1 MIENRPLN
9 LNDCEQLIKLIK
21 SRPET
26 FNGYTDD
33 QLKHRVEHDIEK
45 IIPLY
50 FVDPLYYIP
59 GIFVDGKLFGA
70 LICKEFSNAPC
81 WSWGY
86 WISDGHHE
94 KMYTTEGAK
103 AFRAW
108 DQILFDE
115 MEINRKLNRFFIVYE
130 NRNDN
135 TLKSTGFG
143 ERLFTWMGRQG
154 YRVSKYQFMTDCEIE
169 PNTEPKYEYQKQLL
183 TNRTWPIPL
192 SVRMGILI
200 K

>member
-9 LNDCEQLIKLIK
+9 INDCDQLLKLMK
-21 SRPET
+21 ARPYT

-33 QLKHRVEHDIEK
+33 QLKFTIDYEIDKNV
-45 IIPLY
+45 PSY
-50 FVDPLYYIP
+50 FNDPLYYMP
-59 GIFVDGKLFGA
+59 GIFVDGRLFGA
-70 LICKEFSNAPC
+70 LICKEFSNSPS
-81 WSWGY
+81 WTWGY

-94 KMYTTEGAK
+94 KMYTVEGAK
-103 AFRAW
+103 AFRQW

-135 TLKSTGFG
+135 TLKSAGFS

-154 YRVSKYQFMTDCEIE
+154 YRVSKYQFITDCEIE
-169 PNTEPKYEYQKQLL
+169 SNTEPKYEYQKQLL
-183 TNRTWPIPL
+183 TNRTWSIPL
-192 SVRMGILI
+192 SIRMGILI
-200 K
+200 E

>member
-33 QLKHRVEHDIEK
+33 QLKHRVENDIEK

-115 MEINRKLNRFFIVYE
+115 MEINRKLNRFFVVYE

-154 YRVSKYQFMTDCEIE
+154 YRVS
-169 PNTEPKYEYQKQLL
+169 
-183 TNRTWPIPL
+183 
-192 SVRMGILI
+192 
-200 K
+200 